1 MNEKF
6 KKELRASDIPQWKLA
21 QRAGISEATLVRWFR
36 EQLSE
41 ERQKRLDE
49 ALDSLLM
56 EVKSNGESK

>member
-56 EVKSNGESK
+56 EVKRNGEK

>member
-49 ALDSLLM
+49 ALDSLLK
-56 EVKSNGESK
+56 EVKRNGEK

>member
-56 EVKSNGESK
+56 EVKSNGEK

>member
-21 QRAGISEATLVRWFR
+21 QRSGISEATLVRWFR

-56 EVKSNGESK
+56 EVKRNGEK